1 MPAPS
6 RLATELSRTALERII
21 ACGARLKVHGGTVA
35 VRNGKLLLLA
45 YWHGQK
51 EAWAAD
57 VLVERKSSYKGLAH
71 RADFASL
78 DAALNWAL
86 TESETGKGHL
96 DA

>member
-1 MPAPS
+1 MPLAS
-6 RLATELSRTALERII
+6 HLATELSLTALKRII
-21 ACGARLKVHGGTVA
+21 ACGARLKVLGGTVA
-35 VRNGKLLLLA
+35 VRNDKLLLLT

-57 VLVERKSSYKGLAH
+57 VLVETPHSFRSLAQ
-71 RADFASL
+71 RVGFASL

-86 TESETGKGHL
+86 TESEMGKEHL